1 MTMSSPPTN
10 YRPKELLDREWYLEA
25 DMSKYLAAII
35 NSFNHDVSIGAV
47 LSPTEKIQKLV
58 KRYQAD
64 GYDYYQTIR

>member
-1 MTMSSPPTN
+1 
-10 YRPKELLDREWYLEA
+10 
-25 DMSKYLAAII
+25 MSKYLAAII